1 MAINKGT
8 IAITIA
14 TLALVISC
22 YGVFFQDKPGS
33 LNEPEQQPL
42 RATVSVNTA
51 AQYPQ
56 SNAALI
62 DELNKKVNSLQRQ
75 IVNLKL
81 QAPGSYQE
89 QDTDEFKELVLN
101 VLEEKQQQEAE
112 ELREQNPLYGF
123 YADLPKDYDLRIK
136 SEPDYAKQINSQ
148 LREQVLDPNMADL
161 DRLAALSQLQMNMFI
176 LNKSNMPEY
185 DYEVVGNM
193 LDLVNNS
200 SDEKFKIQAIELTT
214 QAPVLDYRLAEQFTN
229 LLERDSNDYV
239 RRLAAQ
245 GLMAQYYQAHNE
257 QDGYMK
263 KMAQHL
269 LSVYNDT
276 SDNSVR
282 ATLDEM
288 MGNQDLLD
296 ELRKNAGY

>member
-14 TLALVISC
+14 TLALVIAC
-22 YGVFFQDKPGS
+22 YGAFFKDKPSS
-33 LNEPEQQPL
+33 LDDPTQQPL
-42 RATVSVNTA
+42 SPTVAVSIP
-51 AQYPQ
+51 AQYQQ
-56 SNAALI
+56 SNEALI
-62 DELNKKVNSLQRQ
+62 DELNKKVSSLQRQ
-75 IVNLKL
+75 IANLKL
-81 QAPGSYQE
+81 QAPGSYQD

-136 SEPDYAKQINSQ
+136 SEPDYAKQINAQ
-148 LREQVLDPNMADL
+148 LREQILDPNMADL

-176 LNKSNMPEY
+176 LNKSSMPEY
-185 DYEVVGNM
+185 DYEVVGNI
-193 LDLVNNS
+193 LNLANSS

-214 QAPVLDYRLAEQFTN
+214 QAPILDQRLAEQFTN

-245 GLMAQYYQAHNE
+245 GLVAQYYQSQN
-257 QDGYMK
+257 QKDDYTQQ
-263 KMAQHL
+263 MAQHL
-269 LSVYNDT
+269 LAVYNDT
-276 SDNSVR
+276 SDSAVR
-282 ATLDEM
+282 AALDEM
-288 MGNQDLLD
+288 IGNQDILD
-296 ELRKNAGY
+296 ELRKSAGY

>member
-22 YGVFFQDKPGS
+22 YGAFFKDKPSS
-33 LNEPEQQPL
+33 LNEPKQQQPSPTISI
-42 RATVSVNTA
+42 RTP
-51 AQYPQ
+51 AQYQQ
-56 SNAALI
+56 SNEALI
-62 DELNKKVNSLQRQ
+62 DELHKKVSSLQRQ
-75 IVNLKL
+75 IANLKL
-81 QAPGSYQE
+81 QTPGSYQD

-101 VLEEKQQQEAE
+101 VLEEKQKQEAE

-136 SEPDYAKQINSQ
+136 SEPDYAKQINAQ
-148 LREQVLDPNMADL
+148 LREQILDPNMADL

-176 LNKSNMPEY
+176 LNKSSMPEY
-185 DYEVVGNM
+185 DYEVVGNI
-193 LDLVNNS
+193 LNLANSS

-214 QAPVLDYRLAEQFTN
+214 QAPILDQRLAEQFTN

-245 GLMAQYYQAHNE
+245 GLVAQYYQSQN
-257 QDGYMK
+257 QKDDYTQQ
-263 KMAQHL
+263 MAQHL
-269 LSVYNDT
+269 LAVYNDT
-276 SDNSVR
+276 SDSAVR
-282 ATLDEM
+282 AALDEM
-288 MGNQDLLD
+288 IGNQDILD
-296 ELRKNAGY
+296 ELRKSAGY

>member
-62 DELNKKVNSLQRQ
+62 DELNKKVNSLQHQ

-193 LDLVNNS
+193 LDLANNS

>member
-193 LDLVNNS
+193 LDLANNS

>member
-42 RATVSVNTA
+42 RATVSISTA

-75 IVNLKL
+75 IAHLKL

-89 QDTDEFKELVLN
+89 QNTDEFKELVLN
-101 VLEEKQQQEAE
+101 VLAEKQQQEAE

-136 SEPDYAKQINSQ
+136 SDPDYAKQINAQ
-148 LREQVLDPNMADL
+148 LREQILDPNMTDL

-176 LNKSNMPEY
+176 LNKSSMPEY
-185 DYEVVGNM
+185 DYEVVGNI
-193 LDLVNNS
+193 LNLANSS

-214 QAPVLDYRLAEQFTN
+214 QAPILDQRLAEQFTN

-245 GLMAQYYQAHNE
+245 GLVAQYYQSQN
-257 QDGYMK
+257 QKDDYTQQ
-263 KMAQHL
+263 MAQHL
-269 LSVYNDT
+269 LAVYNDT
-276 SDNSVR
+276 SDSAVR
-282 ATLDEM
+282 AALDEM
-288 MGNQDLLD
+288 IGNQDILD
-296 ELRKNAGY
+296 ELRKSAGY

>member
-56 SNAALI
+56 SNTALI

-193 LDLVNNS
+193 LDLANNS